1 MKYLKLF
8 ESFNNDPKIDLVNNI
23 LIEHFL
29 FNYFVE
35 NDIIV
40 QKTLDSY
47 TFYKP
52 HWTGNP
58 KYNRPII
65 EVYKS
70 RKYIEPFFYT
80 DRFFEEAFRGYV
92 DKLNT
97 ERISE
102 TVHRQN
108 GVKKAT
114 SKYIKYLETTPEKK
128 HLLQQE

>member
-1 MKYLKLF
+1 MKFLKLF
-8 ESFNNDPKIDLVNNI
+8 ETFDQSDKITSVNNI
-23 LIEHFL
+23 IVGYFL

-114 SKYIKYLETTPEKK
+114 SKYIKYLEKTPEKN
-128 HLLQQE
+128 HLLSE

>member
-1 MKYLKLF
+1 MKHLKLF
-8 ESFNNDPKIDLVNNI
+8 EAYNEINKESLVNTFFMDFFI
-23 LIEHFL
+23 FS
-29 FNYFVE
+29 YFVE

-52 HWTGNP
+52 SWTGNP

-92 DKLNT
+92 DKLST

-114 SKYIKYLETTPEKK
+114 SKYIKYLEKTPEKN
-128 HLLQQE
+128 HLLQE

>member
-1 MKYLKLF
+1 MKHLKLF
-8 ESFNNDPKIDLVNNI
+8 EAYTEINKESLVNTFFMDFFI
-23 LIEHFL
+23 FS
-29 FNYFVE
+29 YFVE

-40 QKTLDSY
+40 QKNLDSY

-114 SKYIKYLETTPEKK
+114 IKYIKYLEKTPEKK
-128 HLLQQE
+128 HLLQE

>member
-1 MKYLKLF
+1 MKHLKLF
-8 ESFNNDPKIDLVNNI
+8 EAYNEINKESLVNTFFMDFFI
-23 LIEHFL
+23 FS
-29 FNYFVE
+29 YFVE

-52 HWTGNP
+52 HWTGNT

-114 SKYIKYLETTPEKK
+114 SRYIKYLEKTPEKN
-128 HLLQQE
+128 HLLSE